1 MVAAGVAAQ
10 AAGIDVGDVVAGS
23 AVDDAIL
30 DVANRLA
37 QQLGVLARRAQHV
50 ERQPLRALGAN
61 ARQLLELV
69 DELLQRRGQRHQS
82 PGIPRPPRSPPI
94 FCFIASS
101 TLRCA
106 SLIAATIKSC
116 SMPTSS
122 FDTTSGSSVIFCRCL
137 WPFTVTVTM
146 PPPEVAS
153 TESSDICCCRRS
165 CISCACFIMF

>member
-69 DELLQRRGQRHQS
+69 DELLQRRGQRHQRSEERRVGKECRSWWS
-82 PGIPRPPRSPPI
+82 PYH
-94 FCFIASS
+94 
-101 TLRCA
+101 
-106 SLIAATIKSC
+106 
-116 SMPTSS
+116 
-122 FDTTSGSSVIFCRCL
+122 
-137 WPFTVTVTM
+137 
-146 PPPEVAS
+146 
-153 TESSDICCCRRS
+153 
-165 CISCACFIMF
+165 